1 MACSGAYHKASADSS
16 IRKYRKSAI
25 RTIKEM
31 AYGLI
36 TIKAERKVIGLP
48 IKMVSW
54 QRSERHRCVASFH
67 AIFKEVRRDRG

>member
-48 IKMVSW
+48 IKMVSR
-54 QRSERHRCVASFH
+54 QGS
-67 AIFKEVRRDRG
+67 